1 MRKPKEN
8 AARISFEEVRRR
20 SNAQTVGTCE
30 DHLGFWIAQ
39 LESRGV
45 KPDSDAVVRLVS
57 DRPDLDPAAVLAVGD
72 DLQLGG
78 LVCELQSPRARRGFD
93 REEIRRIAHAFASA
107 RLSMLHEARA
117 RQALNIPVIQ

>member
-8 AARISFEEVRRR
+8 AAPLSLEEVRRR
-20 SNAQTVGTCE
+20 STARTVGTCE

-45 KPDSDAVVRLVS
+45 APDPDDVVRLVS
-57 DRPDLDPAAVLAVGD
+57 DRRDLDSAAVLAVGD

-78 LVCELQSPRARRGFD
+78 LVCELSSPKARRGFD
-93 REEIRRIAHAFASA
+93 REDVRRIARAFASA

-117 RQALNIPVIQ
+117 RQAQDSQVV